1 MILSDCDSASSF
13 HGEVSDRAILPYPH
27 SIGALAPC
35 KARETIS
42 QAVSSEG
49 AFGAA
54 NFERIVSTLI
64 STSENVGPAAYFEA
78 DRGIGLKTFIS
89 RPSAEPSASEK
100 SFCMR
105 THANFKSFIEL
116 RISHTAF

>member
-35 KARETIS
+35 RARETIS

-54 NFERIVSTLI
+54 NFEIAGTLPNF
-64 STSENVGPAAYFEA
+64 EQGVAAVKA
-78 DRGIGLKTFIS
+78 D
-89 RPSAEPSASEK
+89 
-100 SFCMR
+100 
-105 THANFKSFIEL
+105 
-116 RISHTAF
+116 

>member
-1 MILSDCDSASSF
+1 MGKFRIGQFF
-13 HGEVSDRAILPYPH
+13 HIRTQLERWLRAER
-27 SIGALAPC
+27 G
-35 KARETIS
+35 ETIS

-78 DRGIGLKTFIS
+78 DSGIGLKTFIS